1 MYTYYKIV
9 IFLLPFFLPSLFC
22 TPLPSTSFCSTA
34 TFENGAKYMLVDTST
49 RVKMVTGEE
58 GCQVMMN
65 VLLVGGGGD
74 GDIFEGHGGGSGFV
88 EFIQVNC

>member
-1 MYTYYKIV
+1 
-9 IFLLPFFLPSLFC
+9 
-22 TPLPSTSFCSTA
+22 
-34 TFENGAKYMLVDTST
+34 MLVDTST

-74 GDIFEGHGGGSGFV
+74 GDVFEGHGGGSGFV
-88 EFIQVNC
+88 NFIQVHLY